1 MENSVHRQAGEIAFG
16 DTDASGWMHFP
27 SIFRYVEEAEHAFL
41 RARGVLVYDRVR
53 GGWPRVKVSCDYK
66 RPFLAGDRFEIL
78 LAISRLGASSITWDF
93 EVLNAAGEI
102 AAFGSMTNVRV
113 DQDGKPIPISE
124 DERTKLIDSA
134 PDSGSILSSDFKQ
147 LDTRK

>member
-1 MENSVHRQAGEIAFG
+1 MDAPLHRHACEIAFG

-27 SIFRYVEEAEHAFL
+27 NIFKYVEEAEHAFL
-41 RARGVLVYDRVR
+41 RSRGILVFDREQ

-66 RPFLAGDRFEIL
+66 RPFRCGDRFEVL
-78 LAISRLGASSITWDF
+78 LAISRIGASSVAWTF

-113 DQDGKPIPISE
+113 DHEGRP
-124 DERTKLIDSA
+124 KLI
-134 PDSGSILSSDFKQ
+134 SD
-147 LDTRK
+147 LERAALI

>member
-1 MENSVHRQAGEIAFG
+1 MDAPLHRHACEIAFG

-27 SIFRYVEEAEHAFL
+27 NIFKYVEEAEHAFL
-41 RARGVLVYDRVR
+41 RSRGILVFDREQ

-66 RPFLAGDRFEIL
+66 RPFKCGDQFEVL
-78 LAISRLGASSITWDF
+78 LAISKIGASSVSWDF

-113 DQDGKPIPISE
+113 DHEGRP
-124 DERTKLIDSA
+124 KLI
-134 PDSGSILSSDFKQ
+134 SD
-147 LDTRK
+147 LERAALI